1 MKTVFLIYGI
11 SWTILLLVY
20 VISLIQVHHGKSPIS
35 NNEWYYIVLLRLFA
49 PLVVLVIPFILIGD
63 HKKEKQNRK
72 LKEEREKSEK
82 TLETRRKVAIESY
95 NTAKQLDNESLMMD
109 CVSIAHK
116 IKEYVNDKKYD
127 KIFSLLDCIS
137 LPNGAKFGIAEAN
150 WDYPISKPF
159 VSFISGEE
167 DNDVFKYLIVKDTP
181 MGAWQACLLYKL
193 WHNLPLFDHSCYNH
207 RTYINHSS
215 EITDVHS
222 IQKNDDDYIHHV
234 LEKLEPIQTIIS
246 QNGNKYYIERHYWND
261 WEGLV
266 RELVEVSFENNT
278 VSIFDV
284 ESTVEVKHD
293 CGIRF

>member
-1 MKTVFLIYGI
+1 MKTMKLYAV
-11 SWTILLLVY
+11 T
-20 VISLIQVHHGKSPIS
+20 
-35 NNEWYYIVLLRLFA
+35 
-49 PLVVLVIPFILIGD
+49 LIGIICSCNHPQQIDIQEQSKTDYD
-63 HKKEKQNRK
+63 HIQSQITE
-72 LKEEREKSEK
+72 
-82 TLETRRKVAIESY
+82 IES
-95 NTAKQLDNESLMMD
+95 E
-109 CVSIAHK
+109 
-116 IKEYVNDKKYD
+116 
-127 KIFSLLDCIS
+127 LL
-137 LPNGAKFGIAEAN
+137 
-150 WDYPISKPF
+150 
-159 VSFISGEE
+159 
-167 DNDVFKYLIVKDTP
+167 KDTP

-215 EITDVHS
+215 EITEVHS